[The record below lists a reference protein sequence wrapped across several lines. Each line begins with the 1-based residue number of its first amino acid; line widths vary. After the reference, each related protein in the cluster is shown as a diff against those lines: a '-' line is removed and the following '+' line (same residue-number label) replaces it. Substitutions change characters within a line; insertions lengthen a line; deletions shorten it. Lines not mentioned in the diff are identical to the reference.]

1 MEVINKEDAEVES
14 KRTKDTLAVD
24 EKADDDKNEI
34 NESKTEK
41 ELDFLEEKEALLV
54 QQQELVKI

>member
-1 MEVINKEDAEVES
+1 MEELNRQDAEVES

>member
-1 MEVINKEDAEVES
+1 MEEINRQDSEVEG
-14 KRTKDTLAVD
+14 KRTKDTIAVD

-54 QQQELVKI
+54 